1 VARFAARDVPGLKL
15 EMDRELDRF
24 HQPNRPLG
32 VFHAPTADLP
42 DAAAFPWCI
51 AFDET
56 LGVLVTSD
64 GTNWV

>member
-1 VARFAARDVPGLKL
+1 MRFKANDIPRLRMEL
-15 EMDRELDRF
+15 EREFDRQF
-24 HQPNRPLG
+24 QPARPLG
-32 VFHAPTADLP
+32 VFHAATADLP
-42 DAAAFPWCI
+42 DAADYPWCI